1 LFSISILYVF
11 FFLSIPII
19 LEERIEFVCTCIKR
33 LTFSLSLSLALVART
48 QIEARR
54 KEVSDLE
61 RQLAIEKKKSELF
74 AKTVAAISSEWN
86 ELQSAFETLLDGGG
100 GEGNNGSA
108 AVASNEDNSENKK
121 RRNRGVVFDAFR
133 KLLLRN
139 VSEEDEKALELE
151 FNPPAPKKRKR
162 GGEDGGDT
170 ATNEDETMEE
180 DDEGEN
186 DDEEMNSS
194 EEAKF
199 LADLKSRAAKTKE
212 RFASAIVAARKNPN
226 ATANE
231 KKADFLAADAL
242 RAKRIANAL
251 RATKAKMEEKL
262 KENEEMLETR
272 RLDVMHLRRRIE
284 ILQYEGANPGEV
296 DKDLGIKLATKED
309 AKLAGAKA
317 QMKASEKAGGP
328 SATTGAGAAAT
339 ATTTKPSSNS
349 EVDNKQLGQLKADL
363 GEAVARFK
371 MSEKLL
377 AEMREKNAKLESDFK
392 TLKDQGKNGASE
404 AVVVQSPLYTALSQ
418 QLEILKTESTKFDT
432 RLEQTKKENDQIKTR
447 NLKLEIAN
455 RDAQAQEE
463 KLKAAENYSRELK
476 SFLER
481 ANKERDEAERK
492 ISETVGAEKGKGKDT
507 EESAQALLKIVQQ
520 QMEAFKNENEK
531 LKKARTECDDAKEQ
545 NRTFEA
551 QVKSLEAKVDA
562 LEKKAASK
570 SKTLEKDLAAV
581 TAELKQE
588 KENREKLEKE
598 TKEKS
603 DELDQ
608 LAEEIGGLASMAD
621 EATEYGETILQ
632 KLSDKEDEVNK
643 MKKEAA
649 AAQREAKKYYD
660 DYEQVRMSNEKDKV
674 DAKAAMEKAQ
684 KLELDVEKLTKE
696 LETAKAEA
704 RGASGAGSSNKLKI
718 EQLETELTKLKSQ
731 LSIVE
736 GRCNQLSSG
745 EAKLQK
751 EIKKLEKER
760 DDLKIENAGVKKKCD
775 RLSREGG
782 AGALQEEIDAYKTMM
797 GCNVCKQRDK
807 ACVIT
812 KCYHMFCRE
821 CIDTRIA
828 TRQRKCPGCA
838 LAFSENDVQNIY
850 F

>member
-1 LFSISILYVF
+1 M
-11 FFLSIPII
+11 
-19 LEERIEFVCTCIKR
+19 
-33 LTFSLSLSLALVART
+33 
-48 QIEARR
+48 
-54 KEVSDLE
+54 
-61 RQLAIEKKKSELF
+61 
-74 AKTVAAISSEWN
+74 
-86 ELQSAFETLLDGGG
+86 QSAFETLLDG

-180 DDEGEN
+180 EDESES

-212 RFASAIVAARKNPN
+212 RFASAIVAVKKNPN

-262 KENEEMLETR
+262 KENEELLETR

-328 SATTGAGAAAT
+328 SATTGAGAAATT

-481 ANKERDEAERK
+481 ANKERDEAEKK

-674 DAKAAMEKAQ
+674 DAKAAIEKAQ

-704 RGASGAGSSNKLKI
+704 RGASGAGSSDKLKI

>member
-1 LFSISILYVF
+1 M
-11 FFLSIPII
+11 
-19 LEERIEFVCTCIKR
+19 
-33 LTFSLSLSLALVART
+33 
-48 QIEARR
+48 
-54 KEVSDLE
+54 
-61 RQLAIEKKKSELF
+61 
-74 AKTVAAISSEWN
+74 
-86 ELQSAFETLLDGGG
+86 QSAFETLLDDG
-100 GEGNNGSA
+100 NGSA
-108 AVASNEDNSENKK
+108 AVASNEDNGENKK

-180 DDEGEN
+180 EDESES

-212 RFASAIVAARKNPN
+212 RFASAIVAVKKNPN

-262 KENEEMLETR
+262 KENEELLETR

-317 QMKASEKAGGP
+317 QMKASEKTGGP
-328 SATTGAGAAAT
+328 SATTGAGAAATT

-481 ANKERDEAERK
+481 ANKERDEAEKK

-674 DAKAAMEKAQ
+674 DAKAAIEKAQ

-704 RGASGAGSSNKLKI
+704 RGASGAGSSDKLKI

>member
-1 LFSISILYVF
+1 MC
-11 FFLSIPII
+11 
-19 LEERIEFVCTCIKR
+19 VCVIRT
-33 LTFSLSLSLALVART
+33 ST

-54 KEVSDLE
+54 KEVSDVERELE
-61 RQLAIEKKKSELF
+61 REKKKSARFE
-74 AKTVAAISSEWN
+74 KTCVLISKEWN
-86 ELQSAFETLLDGGG
+86 EIQSAFETVLEKHDDNAARSDDATTKRK
-100 GEGNNGSA
+100 NN
-108 AVASNEDNSENKK
+108 
-121 RRNRGVVFDAFR
+121 RRLDAFR
-133 KLLLRN
+133 SVLLRN
-139 VSEEDEKALELE
+139 VSEEDEKEFEKE
-151 FNPPAPKKRKR
+151 FNPPVPKKKRKR
-162 GGEDGGDT
+162 GETADGDT
-170 ATNEDETMEE
+170 TTKEEDTMEE
-180 DDEGEN
+180 EDEEESDDE
-186 DDEEMNSS
+186 EEMNSS
-194 EEAKF
+194 EDAKF
-199 LADLKSRAAKTKE
+199 LADLKTRALKTKE
-212 RFASAIVAARKNPN
+212 RFANAIVTIKKNPN

-231 KKADFLAADAL
+231 KRADFLAADAL

-262 KENEEMLETR
+262 KENEELLETR

-317 QMKASEKAGGP
+317 QMKASEKAAGP
-328 SATTGAGAAAT
+328 SGTNAAGT
-339 ATTTKPSSNS
+339 APSTNAPTNGENGGDS
-349 EVDNKQLGQLKADL
+349 KQLGQLKADL

-377 AEMREKNAKLESDFK
+377 AEMREKNGKLELELKS
-392 TLKDQGKNGASE
+392 LKDQGRNGISE
-404 AVVVQSPLYTALSQ
+404 SLVIQSPLYTALSQ
-418 QLEILKTESTKFDT
+418 QLEIMKSESAKFDT

-447 NLKLEIAN
+447 NVKLEIAQ
-455 RDAQAQEE
+455 RDAQAREE
-463 KLKAAENYSRELK
+463 KLEAAENYSRELK

-481 ANKERDEAERK
+481 ANKERDEAEKK
-492 ISETVGAEKGKGKDT
+492 ISDAVGAEKGKGKDT
-507 EESAQALLKIVQQ
+507 EESAQELLRIVQQ
-520 QMEAFKNENEK
+520 QMDAFKNENEK
-531 LKKARTECDDAKEQ
+531 LKKARKECDEAKEQ
-545 NRTFEA
+545 NRTFET
-551 QVKSLEAKVDA
+551 QVKSLEAKVTA
-562 LEKKAASK
+562 LEKKAGSK

-588 KENREKLEKE
+588 KENREKVEKE

-608 LAEEIGGLASMAD
+608 LAEELGGLASMAD

-660 DYEQVRMSNEKDKV
+660 DYENVRMASEKDKV
-674 DAKAAMEKAQ
+674 EAEAALEKAL
-684 KLELDVEKLTKE
+684 KLEADVEKLTTE
-696 LETAKAEA
+696 LEAAKSEA
-704 RGASGAGSSNKLKI
+704 RGASGAGSNDKLKI
-718 EQLETELTKLKSQ
+718 EQLETDLTKFKSQ
-731 LSIVE
+731 LNVVE
-736 GRCNQLSSG
+736 SRCSQLSSS
-745 EAKLQK
+745 EAKLHK
-751 EIKKLEKER
+751 EMKNLEKER
-760 DDLKIENAGVKKKCD
+760 DNLKIENAGVKKKCD

-807 ACVIT
+807 SCVIT
-812 KCYHMFCRE
+812 KCFHMFCRE

>member
-1 LFSISILYVF
+1 MDDDDFGENYGADNS
-11 FFLSIPII
+11 FFLS
-19 LEERIEFVCTCIKR
+19 
-33 LTFSLSLSLALVART
+33 LSFFL

-61 RQLAIEKKKSELF
+61 RQLLKEKRKSDAFE
-74 AKTVAAISSEWN
+74 KTVIAISDEWN
-86 ELQSAFETLLDGGG
+86 QLQSAFETLLSQQKEEDDGQKRS
-100 GEGNNGSA
+100 NN
-108 AVASNEDNSENKK
+108 NN
-121 RRNRGVVFDAFR
+121 RRQFDAFR
-133 KLLLRN
+133 RLLLKN
-139 VSEEDEKALELE
+139 VSEEDEAAFEKE
-151 FNPPAPKKRKR
+151 FNPPRAKKKRKR
-162 GGEDGGDT
+162 GDGGDGDGDT
-170 ATNEDETMEE
+170 ATREDETMEE
-180 DDEGEN
+180 DGEEESDE
-186 DDEEMNSS
+186 DEEVNAT

-212 RFASAIVAARKNPN
+212 RFASAVIAAKKNPN

-231 KKADFLAADAL
+231 KKTDYLAADAL

-262 KENEEMLETR
+262 KENEELLETR

-328 SATTGAGAAAT
+328 SATTTNATAGAGAAL
-339 ATTTKPSSNS
+339 TTTPPSSNAPTKNAETES
-349 EVDNKQLGQLKADL
+349 KQLGQLKADL

-377 AEMREKNAKLESDFK
+377 ADMREKNAKIESE
-392 TLKDQGKNGASE
+392 LKAVKNQGKNGASE
-404 AVVVQSPLYTALSQ
+404 AVVLQSPLYTALSQ

-432 RLEQTKKENDQIKTR
+432 RLEQTKRENDKIKTR

-463 KLKAAENYSRELK
+463 KLNAAENYSRELK

-481 ANKERDEAERK
+481 ANKERDEAEKK
-492 ISETVGAEKGKGKDT
+492 ISEAVGAEKGKGKDT

-531 LKKARTECDDAKEQ
+531 LKKARTERDEAKEQ
-545 NRTFEA
+545 NRTFET
-551 QVKSLEAKVDA
+551 QVKSLEAKVA
-562 LEKKAASK
+562 TLEKKAASK

-588 KENREKLEKE
+588 KENRERLENE

-608 LAEEIGGLASMAD
+608 LAEELGGLASMAD

-674 DAKAAMEKAQ
+674 EAKAATEKAQ
-684 KLELDVEKLTKE
+684 KLEADVEKLTKE
-696 LETAKAEA
+696 LETAKSEA
-704 RGASGAGSSNKLKI
+704 RGAFGAGSSDKLRI
-718 EQLETELTKLKSQ
+718 EQLETDLTKLKSQ

-736 GRCNQLSSG
+736 SRCNQLSSD

-775 RLSREGG
+775 LLSREGG

-812 KCYHMFCRE
+812 KCFHMFCRE

>member
-1 LFSISILYVF
+1 MDDDDDDFGENYGADIFLF
-11 FFLSIPII
+11 
-19 LEERIEFVCTCIKR
+19 
-33 LTFSLSLSLALVART
+33 LSLSFFL

-61 RQLAIEKKKSELF
+61 RQLLKEKRKSEVF
-74 AKTVAAISSEWN
+74 EKTVIAISDEWN
-86 ELQSAFETLLDGGG
+86 QLQSAFETLLEQNFAITDDDKSQKR
-100 GEGNNGSA
+100 NI
-108 AVASNEDNSENKK
+108 NS
-121 RRNRGVVFDAFR
+121 RRFDAFR
-133 KLLLRN
+133 RLLLKN
-139 VSEEDEKALELE
+139 VSEEDEAAFEKE
-151 FNPPAPKKRKR
+151 FNPPRAKKKRKR
-162 GGEDGGDT
+162 GDGGDGDGDT
-170 ATNEDETMEE
+170 ATREDETME
-180 DDEGEN
+180 DDGEEES
-186 DDEEMNSS
+186 DEDEEVNAT

-212 RFASAIVAARKNPN
+212 RFASAVIAAKKNPN

-231 KKADFLAADAL
+231 KKTDYLAADAL

-262 KENEEMLETR
+262 KENEELLETR

-317 QMKASEKAGGP
+317 QMKASEKA
-328 SATTGAGAAAT
+328 AAGAAAT
-339 ATTTKPSSNS
+339 TTPSSNAPTKNVETDS
-349 EVDNKQLGQLKADL
+349 TQLGQLKADL

-377 AEMREKNAKLESDFK
+377 ADMREKNAKIESE
-392 TLKDQGKNGASE
+392 LKAIKNQGKNGASE
-404 AVVVQSPLYTALSQ
+404 ALVVQSPLYTALSQ

-432 RLEQTKKENDQIKTR
+432 RLEQTKRENDQIKTR

-463 KLKAAENYSRELK
+463 KLNAAENYSRELK

-481 ANKERDEAERK
+481 ANKERDEAEKK
-492 ISETVGAEKGKGKDT
+492 ISDAVGAEKGKGKDT

-531 LKKARTECDDAKEQ
+531 LKKARTERDEVKEQ
-545 NRTFEA
+545 NRTFET
-551 QVKSLEAKVDA
+551 QVKSLEAKVA
-562 LEKKAASK
+562 TLEKKAASK

-588 KENREKLEKE
+588 KENRERLENE

-608 LAEEIGGLASMAD
+608 LAEELGGLASMAD

-674 DAKAAMEKAQ
+674 EAKAATEKAQ
-684 KLELDVEKLTKE
+684 KLEADVEKLTKE
-696 LETAKAEA
+696 LETAKSEA
-704 RGASGAGSSNKLKI
+704 RGASGAGSSDKLKI
-718 EQLETELTKLKSQ
+718 EQLETDLTKLKSQ

-736 GRCNQLSSG
+736 SRCNQLSSD

-812 KCYHMFCRE
+812 KCFHMFCRE